1 MSALHDLTVAEL
13 ASRLRGRQ
21 VSALELARHL
31 LARSQA
37 HAGLGA
43 FLAQDEAVTLAQ
55 ARAADARLAS
65 GDAPLLTGVPVAHA
79 SALAKPAT
87 WGFFAF
93 DLRRALAWAWCLG
106 AQPSAEDSA
115 LGVWFT
121 RILQTYET
129 THGLVKRA
137 AIHLEENP

>member
-65 GDAPLLTGVPVAHA
+65 GDAPLLTGVPVAHKDVFVTTDFPTTA
-79 SALAKPAT
+79 GSNMLAGYRSP
-87 WGFFAF
+87 F
-93 DLRRALAWAWCLG
+93 
-106 AQPSAEDSA
+106 
-115 LGVWFT
+115 
-121 RILQTYET
+121 
-129 THGLVKRA
+129 
-137 AIHLEENP
+137 